1 MHIRLYTY
9 IYMYVYIYE
18 YTYIHIYIYINKYRY
33 ICMHIHIYMKWAPD
47 LEISVPFENEQD
59 QEGQRVGE
67 EGTTSKDLKTF
78 FLKMAQAKA
87 RFWP

>member
-1 MHIRLYTY
+1 
-9 IYMYVYIYE
+9 
-18 YTYIHIYIYINKYRY
+18 
-33 ICMHIHIYMKWAPD
+33 MHIHIYMKWAPD